1 MNSGIP
7 QGVFLKRQAVMK
19 TGTQDILV
27 PADFFI
33 GETVEIYGRQIK
45 IVDADQYTRDFFR
58 SAMKTDLPDSL
69 TIPDDSFKK
78 SQAPIVTKKDKMM
91 IDFLEHS
98 LGGGKVAS

>member
-1 MNSGIP
+1 
-7 QGVFLKRQAVMK
+7 
-19 TGTQDILV
+19 
-27 PADFFI
+27 
-33 GETVEIYGRQIK
+33 
-45 IVDADQYTRDFFR
+45 
-58 SAMKTDLPDSL
+58 MKTDLPDSL